1 MGKFTL
7 NCFYE
12 PKIYSFMNFLKYM
25 YTNSIY
31 TNFTKKSFLFFK
43 ITLTAIKI
51 YYIKRNVNFNEELC

>member
-1 MGKFTL
+1 
-7 NCFYE
+7 
-12 PKIYSFMNFLKYM
+12 MNFLKYM